1 VAPRRWSIAQ
11 RLFALQLLFVVVGV
25 AVGSVWSWTAARQ
38 ELAAAAAEKSTAVAV
53 TIARNPFVVE
63 QATASDPSTRL
74 EPYALDVMRRTHTDF
89 ITIMAPDR
97 TRWTHP
103 DRSEI
108 GRPFRGTIAPALRG
122 DTFTETS
129 AGTLGPSVRA
139 VTPITDGDGRVVGLV
154 AAGVTVANIS
164 SALVPRL
171 VSVVAIALAVVAVSA
186 VFSWLLR
193 RYLDRVTA
201 GRGPEELARVFA
213 SYEGVLHSVHEGLV
227 VMDASGA
234 VVLHN
239 DRAAELLHLPAPA
252 DRQGPI
258 PLAAIDVPD
267 GLRALL
273 ASGDRAVDETHRT
286 RDRVLVVNQEMA
298 FSRAT
303 GKPLGTVATLRD
315 HTELLH
321 LSGELAATR
330 TLTDALR
337 SQTHE
342 FANRLHTVVALMELG
357 RVDEAIRFASDE
369 IDRHADGGTAHDA
382 SGAGPA
388 GDAGP
393 GALAAADGAGSGALP
408 AAGGAGRGA
417 FAAAGGARLDA
428 LAAVTTPEVI
438 AAVLRG
444 KRAQAHERG
453 VLLVADTA
461 DLRGPVPVATG
472 DLVTVIGNLVD
483 NAVDAAAE
491 HAAESGAPEVV
502 VTVASTD
509 DRTRIVVRDNGAG
522 IPDLDAAHERGW
534 STKASG
540 PEGRG
545 IGLGLVRS
553 TVTRTGGEVTVTT
566 GPTGSTFVVDLDP
579 AAVRA

>member
-1 VAPRRWSIAQ
+1 MAPRRWSIAQ

-38 ELAAAAAEKSTAVAV
+38 ELAASAAEKSTAVAV

-252 DRQGPI
+252 DRQEPI

-393 GALAAADGAGSGALP
+393 E
-408 AAGGAGRGA
+408 
-417 FAAAGGARLDA
+417 A

>member
-1 VAPRRWSIAQ
+1 MTTSSRWSIAR
-11 RLFALQLLFVVVGV
+11 RLFTLQLLFVVVGV
-25 AVGSVWSWTAARQ
+25 GVGSVWAWASARS
-38 ELAAAAAEKSTAVAV
+38 ELEAAAAHQSSVIAV

-63 QATASDPSTRL
+63 QATTRDPSAEL

-103 DRSEI
+103 DRSQI

-122 DTFTETS
+122 ETFTETS

-139 VTPITDGDGRVVGLV
+139 VTPITDAEGHVVGLV
-154 AAGVTVANIS
+154 SAGVTVANIAT
-164 SALVPRL
+164 ALVPRL
-171 VSVVAIALAVVAVSA
+171 VSVVALALAVIGVSA
-186 VFSWLLR
+186 LFSWLLS

-227 VMDASGA
+227 VLDGSGTI
-234 VVLHN
+234 VLYN
-239 DRAAELLHLPAPA
+239 DRAADLLDLPAPT
-252 DRQGPI
+252 DPQTPV
-258 PLAAIDVPD
+258 PLDSIVLSD
-267 GLRALL
+267 GLRTLL
-273 ASGDRAVDETHRT
+273 ASGDRAVDETYET
-286 RDRVLVVNQEMA
+286 GDRVLVVNQEMA
-298 FSRAT
+298 FSRT
-303 GKPLGTVATLRD
+303 SSKPLGTVVTLRD

-342 FANRLHTVVALMELG
+342 FANRLHTIVALLELERFG
-357 RVDEAIRFASDE
+357 EAIRFASDE
-369 IDRHADGGTAHDA
+369 IDRSADRSAPIESPGRPDADG
-382 SGAGPA
+382 S
-388 GDAGP
+388 
-393 GALAAADGAGSGALP
+393 
-408 AAGGAGRGA
+408 
-417 FAAAGGARLDA
+417 
-428 LAAVTTPEVI
+428 AVQPEMRSAVQPEVLS
-438 AAVLRG
+438 AVLRG

-453 VLLVADTA
+453 VLLTADTTG
-461 DLRGPVPVATG
+461 LRTAVQGSAG
-472 DLVTVIGNLVD
+472 DVMTVLGNLVD

-491 HAAESGAPEVV
+491 RRAGSGKGRVSVA
-502 VTVASTD
+502 VTSD
-509 DRTRIVVRDNGAG
+509 DDAVRLVVRDDGTG
-522 IPDLDAAHERGW
+522 ITDIEVASEHGW

-553 TVTRTGGEVTVTT
+553 ALDRIGAHMTVTT
-566 GPTGSTFVVDLDP
+566 GPAGSAFVVEFPTD
-579 AAVRA
+579 RCRS